1 VMAIHKI
8 VLVNVEVI
16 KNMMNVMFAVVTDIL
31 KENVIVKVIQ
41 KIVYTSVEVKPK

>member
-41 KIVYTSVEVKPK
+41 KIVYTSVEVKLQ